1 MRNAVIP
8 RWTAGVGT
16 IMLLSS
22 CATYRPDPAVSAAM
36 ESRLQAL
43 AAMEYG
49 QDQAPATALSAFVAG
64 QDAAARQWVLEPRLA
79 AFAADASATQA
90 ARQHVIREL
99 GRMGTARSAPMLIGM
114 LGDAE
119 FGDDAAMALR
129 RMTDPKVK
137 DLAWEA
143 LPTAAGIARERIVA
157 ILGDKRVAR
166 AVPALASDARGEDPR
181 IAEAAVASLGRIA
194 TPGAAGALI
203 AVLPDLAGGPRSAAW
218 EALLSCQD
226 AAHAMGDNETA
237 REVAEAIA
245 RGGASAHILA
255 ASRAMELAAA
265 APADAAA
272 GVVAMLASAGPDE
285 QTVGAA
291 LARSHLDDAAL
302 AAVCEALPRLPQASQ
317 LALLGILE
325 DRGLTAAA
333 GLIEERT
340 SSPDEAVRCAALR
353 ALGHAGVAGSVAAIA
368 EAAAA
373 SSDPVQR
380 AARQALRMVAGP
392 GVDDA
397 LRELARTAE
406 TAVRLEAMAAIG
418 DRATADATP
427 VVFAAA
433 ADPDERVRRAAIR
446 QLGALAG
453 PAEWPLLLAMVVNPA
468 EAGDRPALVAA
479 AGEAAMRIPDSGGSV
494 AAMLASA
501 QDPNARAALLALAG
515 RLGDDA
521 ALPELARA
529 AADENPDVRQ
539 AALRALAGWKS
550 PAALPALLAA
560 TATGVDESSRR
571 LAARGAIQLLRQPGE
586 MPDAERIA
594 LYRGLASRLEHPDDQ
609 RLLLSAIAD
618 APHPDA
624 FSLAAEFLDQPE
636 VRAEAEAAV
645 RQLADR
651 LGPLDDAQQAVLRR
665 IEAEHAEAETET
677 EANAESPP
685 APETA
690 PPAS

>member
-1 MRNAVIP
+1 MSNAVIP
-8 RWTAGVGT
+8 RWTAGVGA
-16 IMLLSS
+16 IVLLSS
-22 CATYRPDPAVSAAM
+22 CATYRPDPAVSTAL
-36 ESRLQAL
+36 EGSLQAL

-49 QDQAPATALSAFVAG
+49 QDHAPATALTAFVAG
-64 QDAAARQWVLEPRLA
+64 QDAAARQWVVEPRLA
-79 AFAADASATQA
+79 AFAADASATGA

-99 GRMGTARSAPMLIGM
+99 GRMGTARSAPTLIGM
-114 LGDAE
+114 LGDSE

-129 RMTDPKVK
+129 RMSDPKVT

-143 LPTAAGIARERIVA
+143 LPTAAGIARERVVVL
-157 ILGDKRVAR
+157 LGDKRVAR
-166 AVPALASDARGEDPR
+166 AVPALANEARGEDPR
-181 IAEAAVASLGRIA
+181 LAEAAVAALGRIA
-194 TPGAAGALI
+194 TPGAADALI
-203 AVLPDLAGGPRSAAW
+203 GALPDLAAGPRSAAW

-226 AAHAMGDNETA
+226 AAHASGDGETA
-237 REVAEAIA
+237 RDVAEAIA
-245 RGGASAHILA
+245 GGGAPTHVLA
-255 ASRAMELAAA
+255 ASRALGFSAA
-265 APADAAA
+265 APAEAAA
-272 GVVAMLASAGPDE
+272 GVVALLASADPDE
-285 QTVGAA
+285 QAAGAA
-291 LARSHLDDAAL
+291 LARGHLDDATL
-302 AAVCEALPRLPQASQ
+302 AAVCDALPGLPQTSQ

-353 ALGHAGVAGSVAAIA
+353 ALGRAGVAGSVAAIA
-368 EAAAA
+368 EAATA
-373 SSDPVQR
+373 SADPVQR
-380 AARQALRMVAGP
+380 AARQSLRLVAGP

-433 ADPDERVRRAAIR
+433 ADADEQVRRAAIR

-453 PAEWPLLLAMVVNPA
+453 PEEWPLLLAMVVNPA

-479 AGEAAMRIPDSGGSV
+479 AGEAAMRIPDTGGSV

-501 QDPNARAALLALAG
+501 EDPDARAALLALAG

-529 AADENPDVRQ
+529 SADEHPDVRQ

-560 TATGVDESSRR
+560 TATGVDEPSRR

-594 LYRGLASRLEHPDDQ
+594 LYHGLASRLEHPDDQ

-624 FSLAAEFLDQPE
+624 FTLAATFLDQPE

-665 IEAEHAEAETET
+665 IEAEHAEAES
-677 EANAESPP
+677 EANAE
-685 APETA
+685 A
-690 PPAS
+690 PPEP